1 MVEVEKFEGALSLTM
16 LGIKKKYYVKQ
27 ELDDDKPSIHG
38 RMKRNNNN
46 NQNHQT
52 GFCLMSMLELQ
63 KPIIDTPCQPVKK
76 AAASTIIAVF
86 LITVLMVS
94 VGWLDIVSLAQ
105 PLIIYMYMYTY
116 VYSCFFSM

>member
-1 MVEVEKFEGALSLTM
+1 MVLVEVETFEGALSLAM

-27 ELDDDKPSIHG
+27 ELNDDKPSIHG

-46 NQNHQT
+46 DQNHQT

-63 KPIIDTPCQPVKK
+63 RPITDTPCRPVKK
-76 AAASTIIAVF
+76 AAAATIIAVF

-105 PLIIYMYMYTY
+105 PLIIYMFMYIY
-116 VYSCFFSM
+116 L